1 MAHTELNLLLST
13 AIGKRR
19 KLPTALKVLEWHARS
34 ITERAGSDHVAMY
47 LQFSG
52 MLWRTITVVQRQCA
66 RESHLTSISFIIFKN
81 RKLPLRDDPARLR

>member
-19 KLPTALKVLEWHARS
+19 KLPTALKVLTWPPRS
-34 ITERAGSDHVAMY
+34 TIGQTGNDPVAMY

-66 RESHLTSISFIIFKN
+66 RESHLTSMSFIIFKN